1 MPCATPNCKGKVRSD
16 NRYCWACERN
26 IRLLMTQTGY
36 LQNIDFIRLEER
48 KRMADAVSARG
59 SRWGKKQTRTRG
71 EGVTARQITGEMMPS
86 KKVK

>member
-26 IRLLMTQTGY
+26 VRLLMTQTGY
-36 LQNIDFIRLEER
+36 LQNIDFIRLEEC
-48 KRMADAVSARG
+48 KRMANMVDGRVHAG
-59 SRWGKKQTRTRG
+59 QKQNRTRS

>member
-26 IRLLMTQTGY
+26 VRLLMTQTGY

-48 KRMADAVSARG
+48 KRMANMVDGVFRVS
-59 SRWGKKQTRTRG
+59 KKQTRTRG